1 MAGAGLYRLRVRRLK
16 LSEKR
21 LVLLV
26 DERTQELK
34 ASETQF
40 RQLAENIHEV
50 FWIMDPSSGSYLYIS
65 PAFRELWNVS
75 IESTHADP
83 RIWFEPVVEE
93 DRQLLFQLKE
103 DQRKGAI
110 VEGEY
115 RLRQPNGQIRWVW
128 DRAFPIFDQHNRL
141 ERVVGIVEEIT
152 ERKRTEEIL
161 LRSRDELEIRVSER
175 TLELTRSNRALEAA
189 KELAESA
196 NRAKSEFLANMSHE
210 IRTPMNGI
218 IGMTDLTLGTTLD
231 QEQRENLEVVK
242 MSADSLLTI
251 INDILDFSKIEA
263 RKLTMAFAEFD
274 LNRCLD
280 ETIKS
285 LAVKAREKKLNL
297 SVNIHPDVPG
307 TLIGDP
313 GRLKQVLVN
322 LLGNAIKFTER
333 GTISIAIELNL
344 ETDSYAILHFSVA
357 DTGKGIVQSKQQLIF
372 EAFTQADRSSTREH
386 GGTGLGLAIS
396 RELVSLMN
404 GQIWVDSEVGIGSTF
419 HFTAE
424 FQLPHTME
432 RTNMGATTILASAGP
447 SPSSAEEPPSER
459 RNRVLLV
466 EDNLVN
472 QRLALRLLEKHG
484 FRTVTACDGNRALD
498 VLRTSDWAFDVILMD
513 IQMPGLDGFETTR
526 EIRRLES
533 ARNTHVPIIAV
544 TAHALGRDRERCLA
558 EGMDAYLSKPIK
570 PDELFAALEHINW
583 AARQATS
590 AAQENFQNV
599 TLGIAV

>member
-50 FWIMDPSSGSYLYIS
+50 FWIMDPSNGSYLYIS

-93 DRQLLFQLKE
+93 DRQLLSQLKE

-110 VEGEY
+110 VECEY

-372 EAFTQADRSSTREH
+372 EAFTQADGSSTREH

-447 SPSSAEEPPSER
+447 SPSSAEEPPGER

-599 TLGIAV
+599 MLGIAV

>member
-1 MAGAGLYRLRVRRLK
+1 LRVRRLK

-50 FWIMDPSSGSYLYIS
+50 FWIMDPSNGSYLYIS

-372 EAFTQADRSSTREH
+372 EAFTQADGSSTREH

-447 SPSSAEEPPSER
+447 SPSSAEEPPGER

-599 TLGIAV
+599 MLGIAV

>member
-1 MAGAGLYRLRVRRLK
+1 MSSNRGIFRISKTQMNDVADGKQQSVSPIVFNNSDGLKSKESNGGFQPAGWIRKDGRLCFPTMKGVAIVDPSKVTHGALSPPVLIENVIADRHTFPGFGHVTLKPGKGQLEFKFTALSFIAPERISFRYMLDGFDKDWAEAESGRIAYYTNIPPGQYRFIVAARRGDGPWSESGARVAVTLEPHFYQTYTFIGLCLFTLGMAGAGLYRLRVRRLK

-93 DRQLLFQLKE
+93 DRQLLSQLKE

-280 ETIKS
+280 ETVKS

-333 GTISIAIELNL
+333 GTISIAI
-344 ETDSYAILHFSVA
+344 
-357 DTGKGIVQSKQQLIF
+357 
-372 EAFTQADRSSTREH
+372 
-386 GGTGLGLAIS
+386 
-396 RELVSLMN
+396 
-404 GQIWVDSEVGIGSTF
+404 
-419 HFTAE
+419 
-424 FQLPHTME
+424 
-432 RTNMGATTILASAGP
+432 
-447 SPSSAEEPPSER
+447 
-459 RNRVLLV
+459 
-466 EDNLVN
+466 
-472 QRLALRLLEKHG
+472 
-484 FRTVTACDGNRALD
+484 
-498 VLRTSDWAFDVILMD
+498 
-513 IQMPGLDGFETTR
+513 
-526 EIRRLES
+526 
-533 ARNTHVPIIAV
+533 
-544 TAHALGRDRERCLA
+544 
-558 EGMDAYLSKPIK
+558 
-570 PDELFAALEHINW
+570 
-583 AARQATS
+583 
-590 AAQENFQNV
+590 
-599 TLGIAV
+599 